1 MQAFPNSTAVQVH
14 FFTNTTSIK
23 LQVLAQEDPSVY
35 TTMEH
40 LLLPE
45 MDQMVC
51 FKCAIAKDAG
61 QPCVTIAGGAANPK
75 LHVGSW
81 VFQEAVSMTVLAHV
95 YCINL

>member
-1 MQAFPNSTAVQVH
+1 MH
-14 FFTNTTSIK
+14 IFTKTTSIK
-23 LQVLAQEDPSVY
+23 LQVLAQEDLSVY

-51 FKCAIAKDAG
+51 FKCAIAKGVG
-61 QPCVTIAGGAANPK
+61 QPCVTIAGGAVNPK